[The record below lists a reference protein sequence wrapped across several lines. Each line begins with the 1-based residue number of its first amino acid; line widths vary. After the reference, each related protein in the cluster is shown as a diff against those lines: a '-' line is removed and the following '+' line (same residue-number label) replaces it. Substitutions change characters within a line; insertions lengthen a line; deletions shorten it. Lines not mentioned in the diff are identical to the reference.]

1 MRQQT
6 IDQISAKKRARIGGA
21 LLRWAEGDVAGK
33 NARGEG
39 EISGEERTTRMW
51 RDGVLFYLQT
61 KLGQVGEMQ
70 RAMMTRRL
78 EREVERSKSVLYK
91 TKGGGVPVGLL
102 EEQGTMNGFGGG
114 LGSGSGGGGYK
125 GKMGAVEM
133 EEETK
138 RTEMQ
143 LSPEQL
149 QLFAKENEDL
159 LKHYEDT
166 LDQVRYGSPNTLSS
180 SAALHLL
187 NPCQPE
193 TREMHLADSFLE
205 RSSVQ

>member
-21 LLRWAEGDVAGK
+21 LLRWAEGDVASK
-33 NARGEG
+33 DARGKG
-39 EISGEERTTRMW
+39 EVSGEEQTTRMW
-51 RDGVLFYLQT
+51 REGVLFYLQLR
-61 KLGQVGEMQ
+61 LGQVGETQ

-78 EREVERSKSVLYK
+78 EREVEKSKSVLYK
-91 TKGGGVPVGLL
+91 TKGGGVQAGLL
-102 EEQGTMNGFGGG
+102 EAQGPMNGFGGAH
-114 LGSGSGGGGYK
+114 GSGGGGGGAGGSFK

-138 RTEMQ
+138 QTEMQ

-159 LKHYEDT
+159 LKHYENT
-166 LDQVRYGSPNTLSS
+166 LDQVRYDSPNNLPPFCCPV
-180 SAALHLL
+180 L
-187 NPCQPE
+187 
-193 TREMHLADSFLE
+193 
-205 RSSVQ
+205 V

>member
-33 NARGEG
+33 DARREG
-39 EISGEERTTRMW
+39 EISGEEQTTRMW
-51 RDGVLFYLQT
+51 REGVLWYLQL

-91 TKGGGVPVGLL
+91 TKGGGVQAGLL
-102 EEQGTMNGFGGG
+102 EEQGTMNGFGGAHG
-114 LGSGSGGGGYK
+114 GEGGGAGGKYK
-125 GKMGAVEM
+125 GRMGAVEM

-166 LDQVRYGSPNTLSS
+166 LDQVRYVLPNILSLFCCPAVTS
-180 SAALHLL
+180 SL
-187 NPCQPE
+187 
-193 TREMHLADSFLE
+193 SI
-205 RSSVQ
+205 

>member
-1 MRQQT
+1 
-6 IDQISAKKRARIGGA
+6 
-21 LLRWAEGDVAGK
+21 
-33 NARGEG
+33 
-39 EISGEERTTRMW
+39 MW
-51 RDGVLFYLQT
+51 RDGVLFYLQM
-61 KLGQVGEMQ
+61 KLGKVGEMQ

-91 TKGGGVPVGLL
+91 TKGGGVQAGLL
-102 EEQGTMNGFGGG
+102 VEPKTMNGFGGG
-114 LGSGSGGGGYK
+114 HGSGGGYK

-166 LDQVRYGSPNTLSS
+166 LDQVRYGLSDTLSLF
-180 SAALHLL
+180 AALHWL
-187 NPCQPE
+187 NP
-193 TREMHLADSFLE
+193 
-205 RSSVQ
+205 

>member
-6 IDQISAKKRARIGGA
+6 IDQISAKKRARIAGA

-33 NARGEG
+33 DARREG
-39 EISGEERTTRMW
+39 EISGEEQTTRMW
-51 RDGVLFYLQT
+51 REGVLWYLQL

-91 TKGGGVPVGLL
+91 TKGGGVHASLL
-102 EEQGTMNGFGGG
+102 EEHGTMNGFGGAHG
-114 LGSGSGGGGYK
+114 GEGGGAGGKYK
-125 GKMGAVEM
+125 GRMGAVEM

-166 LDQVRYGSPNTLSS
+166 LDQVRYVLPNILLLFCCPAVTSSLSI
-180 SAALHLL
+180 
-187 NPCQPE
+187 
-193 TREMHLADSFLE
+193 
-205 RSSVQ
+205 

>member
-33 NARGEG
+33 NVRGEG
-39 EISGEERTTRMW
+39 EISGEEQTTRMW
-51 RDGVLFYLQT
+51 REGVLFYLQL
-61 KLGQVGEMQ
+61 KLGQVGEIQ

-91 TKGGGVPVGLL
+91 SKGGGVQASLL

-114 LGSGSGGGGYK
+114 HGGGGGGYK

-138 RTEMQ
+138 RTELQ

-166 LDQVRYGSPNTLSS
+166 LDQVRYVSPDTLSPF
-180 SAALHLL
+180 ATPHWL
-187 NPCQPE
+187 NPYQPE
-193 TREMHLADSFLE
+193 I
-205 RSSVQ
+205 